1 LRELQMAQTPYSDAT
16 GAGTAGLGTTQTG
29 TAGGLGTRSAAGG
42 TSTSA
47 NPLIESDRVEGT
59 SVYGSDRSHIGSVKR
74 LMIDKKGGTVA
85 YAVLSFGGFL
95 GIGEDTYTIPWG
107 KLTYD
112 TELGGYR
119 TDITSDQ
126 VKGAP
131 AFSRDDNYAWSDRDR
146 ERELHDYYGVSPYWG
161 L

>member
-1 LRELQMAQTPYSDAT
+1 MAQSANTSSMRS
-16 GAGTAGLGTTQTG
+16 GAG
-29 TAGGLGTRSAAGG
+29 
-42 TSTSA
+42 STSA

-59 SVYGSDRSHIGSVKR
+59 AVYGADRQHIGSVKR
-74 LMIDKKGGTVA
+74 LMIDKKSGQVA

-95 GIGEDTYTIPWG
+95 GLGEESHTIPWG

-119 TDITSDQ
+119 TDLTENQ
-126 VKGAP
+126 LKGAP
-131 AFSRDDNYAWSDRDR
+131 GFSRDESYGWQDRDK
-146 ERELHDYYGVSPYWG
+146 ERDLHSYYGVSPYWG